1 MIETT
6 ETTLDATAEKILN
19 AATTLFIDKGFDATS
34 ISQIAKLAKVT
45 QSLIFHHFKNKAN
58 LWCECKNNFL
68 MSKNINI
75 QAEHELAS
83 QSLDNFLE
91 LFVTKRF
98 RFYQENP
105 MYVRFMTW
113 QCISKDTYSI
123 LSACQNQNTNNS
135 TINSALNAITM
146 LQRNKHITDT
156 LSPQCVLAFIAN
168 LTNGYFIK
176 NMSAWM
182 TAAQE
187 KEYIRVIK
195 QQTRQL
201 LEPQDP
207 S

>member
-1 MIETT
+1 MVETT
-6 ETTLDATAEKILN
+6 ETKIDATAAKILN
-19 AATTLFIDKGFDATS
+19 AATSLFIDKGFDATS
-34 ISQIAKLAKVT
+34 VSQIAKLAKVT

-58 LWCECKNNFL
+58 LWVECKNNFL
-68 MSKNINI
+68 TSKNINI

-83 QSLDNFLE
+83 QSLDNFIE

-113 QCISKDTYSI
+113 QCISEDSYSI
-123 LSACQNQNTNNS
+123 LSACQNKNVNNS
-135 TINSALNAITM
+135 TINSALNTIKTLQQNKQITE
-146 LQRNKHITDT
+146 T
-156 LSPQCVLAFIAN
+156 LSPQCVLGFIAN

-187 KEYIRVIK
+187 QEYIRTIK
-195 QQTRQL
+195 QQIRL
-201 LEPQDP
+201 LLQPIND
-207 S
+207 